1 MAGEVLAAKMKKLSE
16 EKKKTLYIFGGFFGH
31 FVGRMVVVLWLLTKL
46 VERKKG
52 KEKKKKITFVR
63 WFLCIV
69 IFPFPNVDGTISL

>member
-16 EKKKTLYIFGGFFGH
+16 EKKKTLYIFGVFFGH

-52 KEKKKKITFVR
+52 KEKKKKLLLYVGFYVLLFSL
-63 WFLCIV
+63 FLM
-69 IFPFPNVDGTISL
+69 

>member
-52 KEKKKKITFVR
+52 KEKKKNYFCTLVFMY
-63 WFLCIV
+63 CY
-69 IFPFPNVDGTISL
+69 FPFS